1 MPIPE
6 QTTDSDVIRPPV
18 TGDLDAAAKAHVRRA
33 IKISILLETTLIAL
47 ITGSM
52 LVFGYL
58 ACNSHQRVEAAA
70 MLQSI
75 QLTRAIGAEIGQN
88 LESVRWAVEATV
100 EALAIPGIW
109 AVDPVMRNAMLFGS
123 KDLVRSLSTLAI
135 IGTDGQLRAH
145 SLSLV
150 PPDIRFDD
158 QPYFITASIDPA
170 PGTFISG
177 PMHDRTTDRDILILS
192 QRTHDA
198 AGHFTGVVTGSVYM
212 SYFTAASAVVILG
225 RNDGIGLMYLDGV
238 PILRLPMGQLPT
250 YRNAAEPNIIERVTH
265 AERGAYIGRSPY
277 DGLVRLTSFE
287 RIEQEPLFLYYSR
300 SIDLVFAEW
309 KRTYLATGLLLAVMW
324 CAKIFTVRSLHV
336 RRKQLYETANSA
348 RLEALGQLAGE
359 VAHNVNGLLQ
369 VISTACELIR
379 RRIDDQREVER
390 LCETVLKQTVRGSEI
405 TLAVLQ
411 TAKVEDR
418 KPLGMSDGANDREQ

>member
-6 QTTDSDVIRPPV
+6 QTTNSDVIRPPV
-18 TGDLDAAAKAHVRRA
+18 NGELDAAAKARVRRA
-33 IKISILLETTLIAL
+33 IKVSILLETTLIAL

-58 ACNSHQRVEAAA
+58 AYDSHQRVEAAA

-75 QLTRAIGAEIGQN
+75 QLTRAISAEIGQN
-88 LESVRWAVEATV
+88 LESARRAVKETV

-109 AVDPVMRNAMLFGS
+109 TVDPVMRNAALFGS

-135 IGTDGQLRAH
+135 IGTYGQLRAY

-150 PPDIRFDD
+150 PPDTLYEE
-158 QPYFITASIDPA
+158 QPNFITASIDPA
-170 PGTFISG
+170 PGIFVSG
-177 PMHDRTTDRDILILS
+177 PMHDRTTDRNVLVLT
-192 QRTHDA
+192 QRTNDA

-212 SYFTAASAVVILG
+212 SYFTAACAEVILS
-225 RNDGIGLMYLDGV
+225 RNDGIGLMYLDGA
-238 PILRLPMGQLPT
+238 PILRLPMGQLST
-250 YRNAAEPNIIERVTH
+250 YRSDDEPDILERVTH

-309 KRTYLATGLLLAVMW
+309 RRTYLATGLLLSIMW
-324 CAKIFTVRSLHV
+324 CAKIFTIRGLHV
-336 RRKQLYETANSA
+336 RRKQMYETANSA
-348 RLEALGQLAGE
+348 RLEALGRLAGD
-359 VAHNVNGLLQ
+359 VAHNVNGHFQ
-369 VISTACELIR
+369 VIASACELIR
-379 RRIDDQREVER
+379 RRIDNKPEVER
-390 LCETVLKQTVRGSEI
+390 LCETVLKQIVRGGEI
-405 TLAVLQ
+405 TRAVLS
-411 TAKVEDR
+411 TAKAEDE
-418 KPLGMSDGANDREQ
+418 KP

>member
-6 QTTDSDVIRPPV
+6 QTADSDVIRLPA
-18 TGDLDAAAKAHVRRA
+18 TGDPDAAAKARIRRA
-33 IKISILLETTLIAL
+33 IKVSILLETTLIAL

-58 ACNSHQRVEAAA
+58 AYDSHQRVEAAA

-88 LESVRWAVEATV
+88 LKSTRRAVEETV
-100 EALAIPGIW
+100 EALAIPGVW
-109 AVDPVMRNAMLFGS
+109 TVDPVMRNAMLFGS

-135 IGTDGQLRAH
+135 IGTHGQLRAH

-150 PPDIRFDD
+150 PPDTLFDD
-158 QPYFITASIDPA
+158 QPNFIAASIDPA
-170 PGTFISG
+170 PGISVSG
-177 PMHDRTTDRDILILS
+177 PMHDRTTDQDILILTR
-192 QRTHDA
+192 RTNDA
-198 AGHFTGVVTGSVYM
+198 TGHFTGVVTGSVYM
-212 SYFTAASAVVILG
+212 SYFTAACAVVILG
-225 RNDGIGLMYLDGV
+225 RNDGIGLMYLDGA
-238 PILRLPMGQLPT
+238 PIVRLPMGQLST
-250 YRNAAEPNIIERVTH
+250 YRTATEPDIIERVTH

-300 SIDLVFAEW
+300 STDLVFAEW
-309 KRTYLATGLLLAVMW
+309 KRTYMATGLLLTIMW

-336 RRKQLYETANSA
+336 RRRQMYETANSA
-348 RLEALGQLAGE
+348 RLEALGRLAGE

-369 VISTACELIR
+369 VIATACELIR
-379 RRIDDQREVER
+379 RRIDNKREVER
-390 LCETVLKQTVRGSEI
+390 LCETVLKQIVRGSEI
-405 TLAVLQ
+405 TRAVLS
-411 TAKVEDR
+411 TAKAEDR
-418 KPLGMSDGANDREQ
+418 KP

>member
-6 QTTDSDVIRPPV
+6 QTTDSDVIRLPV
-18 TGDLDAAAKAHVRRA
+18 AGDLDAAAKARVRRA
-33 IKISILLETTLIAL
+33 IKVSILLETTLIAL

-58 ACNSHQRVEAAA
+58 AYDSHQRVEAAA

-88 LESVRWAVEATV
+88 LESARRAVEETV

-109 AVDPVMRNAMLFGS
+109 TVDPVMRNAMLFGS

-135 IGTDGQLRAH
+135 IGTYGQLRAH

-150 PPDIRFDD
+150 PPDTLFDD

-170 PGTFISG
+170 PGIFVSG
-177 PMHDRTTDRDILILS
+177 PMHGRTTDRDILILT
-192 QRTHDA
+192 QRTNDA

-212 SYFTAASAVVILG
+212 SYFTAACAVVILG
-225 RNDGIGLMYLDGV
+225 RNDGIGLMYLDGA
-238 PILRLPMGQLPT
+238 PILRLPVGQLST
-250 YRNAAEPNIIERVTH
+250 YRTATEPDIIERLTH
-265 AERGAYIGRSPY
+265 AERGSYIGRSPY

-287 RIEQEPLFLYYSR
+287 RIKQEPLFLYYSR

-309 KRTYLATGLLLAVMW
+309 RRTYLATGLLLAIMW
-324 CAKIFTVRSLHV
+324 CAKIFTIRSLHV
-336 RRKQLYETANSA
+336 RRKQMYETANLA
-348 RLEALGQLAGE
+348 RLEALGRLAGE

-369 VISTACELIR
+369 VIASACELIR
-379 RRIDDQREVER
+379 RRIDNKREVER
-390 LCETVLKQTVRGSEI
+390 LCETVLKQIVRGGEI
-405 TLAVLQ
+405 TRAVLS
-411 TAKVEDR
+411 TAKAEDR
-418 KPLGMSDGANDREQ
+418 KP